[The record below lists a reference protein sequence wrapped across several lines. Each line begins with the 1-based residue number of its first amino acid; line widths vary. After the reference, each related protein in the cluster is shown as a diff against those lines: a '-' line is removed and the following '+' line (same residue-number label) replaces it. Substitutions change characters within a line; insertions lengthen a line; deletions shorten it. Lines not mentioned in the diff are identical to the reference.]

1 MRISRLM
8 LMKLS
13 ISDHDENDA
22 MIDYKH
28 LLFEVKLYFYFVLAL
43 ELRKLKEIKRVF
55 VKD

>member
-1 MRISRLM
+1 
-8 LMKLS
+8 
-13 ISDHDENDA
+13 

-55 VKD
+55 VND